1 MTGLTLRKDV
11 TAYYI
16 VKNEDK
22 WIRASIESAK
32 QHMKHI
38 LVVDTGSEDNTV
50 AEVKKTGV
58 RLIEHHR
65 FDWELFSK
73 VKNHY
78 ADTEITTDLLLYIDG
93 NEIITGKGFKALN
106 YAVRTLDFSDMSEAP
121 SFSLPQY
128 EVVGIKDI
136 DETYVQI
143 EYYDRPTGRRR
154 LCNRHRV
161 CLRRGFGRAVMPRKD
176 DTDREGRVFSYDL
189 VDTIEMFWH
198 MRFMGQSSLDGKI
211 VDHMHRTERNAKA
224 KVVWDTYP
232 KKTLRCPKVCF
243 TGDWV

>member
-1 MTGLTLRKDV
+1 MTGSNLRDDV

-22 WIRASIESAK
+22 WIRASIEVAK
-32 QHMKHI
+32 QYMDNI

-58 RLIEHHR
+58 RLIEHPK

-78 ADTEITTDLLLYIDG
+78 SDTEISTDLLLYIDG
-93 NEIITGKGFKALN
+93 NEIITRKGFKGLD
-106 YAVRTLDFSDMSEAP
+106 YAVKNLDFSDMSQAP

-128 EVVGIKDI
+128 EVIN
-136 DETYVQI
+136 VQDVDAI
-143 EYYDRPTGRRR
+143 RVRVEYYDKPTGRRR

-161 CLRRGFGRAVMPRKD
+161 GLRRGFGRATLPRTDPD
-176 DTDREGRVFSYDL
+176 DKAGRTFSYEIRKTL
-189 VDTIEMFWH
+189 GMFWH
-198 MRFMGQSSLDGKI
+198 MRFTGQSSLDGKI
-211 VDHMHRTERNAKA
+211 VDHMHREYRNSEAK
-224 KVVWDTYP
+224 KIWDEYP
-232 KKTLRCPKVCF
+232 KKEIVCPKAYF
-243 TGDWV
+243 TGDWK

>member
-1 MTGLTLRKDV
+1 MTGLNLRSDV

-22 WIRASIESAK
+22 WICASIESAK
-32 QHMKHI
+32 QRMDNI

-58 RLIEHHR
+58 HLIEHPR
-65 FDWELFSK
+65 FDWEMFSK

-78 ADTEITTDLLLYIDG
+78 ADTEINTDLLLYIDG
-93 NEIITGKGFKALN
+93 NEIITDKGFKGLD
-106 YAVRTLDFSDMSEAP
+106 YAVRNIDLSDMLNAP

-128 EVVGIKDI
+128 EVIGIKDV
-136 DETYVQI
+136 DEGHVLV

-161 CLRRGFGRAVMPRKD
+161 CLRRGFGRAVLPRKEAGD
-176 DTDREGRVFSYDL
+176 IAGNTFSYDL
-189 VDTIEMFWH
+189 RSTIGMFWH
-198 MRFMGQSSLDGKI
+198 MRFMGQSSLDGNI
-211 VDHMHRTERNAKA
+211 VDHMHREHRNSEARA
-224 KVVWDTYP
+224 AWGVYP
-232 KKTLRCPKVCF
+232 KKTINVSKCIF
-243 TGDWV
+243 TGDWK